1 MDIEQ
6 LFERTEYLMQNQYS
20 VSITDFFSEDDVR
33 QWLMDSDEPQAIV
46 DEAATKYHLVRRP
59 GTLAY
64 DHIESLVISWRELM
78 VKVMGPKYAATVTDD
93 SIREWLK
100 NGEAPSVESLASVE
114 AEELTE
120 YLKDLAEIIE

>member
-1 MDIEQ
+1 MDIEK
-6 LFERTEYLMQNQYS
+6 LFDRTEYLMHNQYG

-46 DEAATKYHLVRRP
+46 DEAATKNHLVKRQ

-78 VKVMGPKYAATVTDD
+78 VKVMGAEYTSTVSDE

-100 NGEAPSVESLASVE
+100 KGEAPSVESLASVE